1 MASPTPGCTS
11 PQEQPLRL
19 PKLSYRTKSC
29 DTESVSSAST
39 GLTRSTA
46 STTPTSPLQSDFCP
60 SPRSPPSEMSLP
72 SSPRQSSFGPSSKAP
87 SNLNKKGSR
96 FLSGLFGVKEPSAQ
110 ALQDYERQLKKN
122 GRGRV
127 SAVGMP
133 GVSSAKLPATVPKV
147 NSKWDGVPRTLKE
160 REKHSDARR
169 QSISGLSRRPSGSRS
184 GGSDHRATST
194 ADSSK
199 RRVSRGTLDGVSTWS
214 GSSNNLAELYG
225 WETNSPHSGSST
237 INFSAEHRPT
247 TSRSVPSLPKNC
259 SISRHE
265 PPASLAI
272 TSPPVE
278 PCPPSPSCSP
288 NPPSLSNSPVLTP
301 SDSSPAT
308 PATPA
313 IPPPLISLIPP
324 KLESNHRESTK
335 IAVLEAPGAANEVIV
350 KSAGVNVLG
359 PPAAAKRKSKPT
371 PLQTCERD
379 PKMSGAGFQS
389 SSGFSQD
396 VPVPKVTSPPRP
408 SLASCFPNTTGTP
421 ISGSPANMFTG
432 HDPSRERQLLGSS
445 LKNRAAAQRHYADP
459 ATDVSA
465 KGEKIITSTAEGG
478 KSLGKKSRMAFFRK

>member
-11 PQEQPLRL
+11 PQGQPLRL

-72 SSPRQSSFGPSSKAP
+72 SSPRQSSFGPSPKAP

-160 REKHSDARR
+160 REKHSDAGR
-169 QSISGLSRRPSGSRS
+169 QSLSGLSRRPSGSRS
-184 GGSDHRATST
+184 GGTDHRATST
-194 ADSSK
+194 ADSSR

-225 WETNSPHSGSST
+225 WETNSPHSASST

-247 TSRSVPSLPKNC
+247 TSRSAPSLPRNC

-265 PPASLAI
+265 LPASVAI
-272 TSPPVE
+272 TSPPLE
-278 PCPPSPSCSP
+278 LSPPSPSGSP

-301 SDSSPAT
+301 FDSSPAT
-308 PATPA
+308 PATP
-313 IPPPLISLIPP
+313 PPFISLIPP
-324 KLESNHRESTK
+324 KPESNHRESTK
-335 IAVLEAPGAANEVIV
+335 IAVLEAPGFANEVVV

-359 PPAAAKRKSKPT
+359 PPAAAKRKPKPT
-371 PLQTCERD
+371 PLQTSERD
-379 PKMSGAGFQS
+379 PKTSGAGLQS
-389 SSGFSQD
+389 SSGFGQD
-396 VPVPKVTSPPRP
+396 VPVPKVTSSPRP

-421 ISGSPANMFTG
+421 NSGSPVNAFTG
-432 HDPSRERQLLGSS
+432 HDSTRERLPLDTS
-445 LKNRAAAQRHYADP
+445 LKNRAAAPWHHADP

-465 KGEKIITSTAEGG
+465 KGEKIITPTAEGG
-478 KSLGKKSRMAFFRK
+478 KSLGKKSRKAFFRK

>member
-1 MASPTPGCTS
+1 MASSNPGYTS
-11 PQEQPLRL
+11 PQGQPLRL

-72 SSPRQSSFGPSSKAP
+72 LSPRQSSFGPSPKAP
-87 SNLNKKGSR
+87 SNLNKKGSK
-96 FLSGLFGVKEPSAQ
+96 FLSGFFGVKEPSAQ
-110 ALQDYERQLKKN
+110 ALQDYERQLKKH

-160 REKHSDARR
+160 REKHGDARR
-169 QSISGLSRRPSGSRS
+169 QSTSGLSRRPGSSRS
-184 GGSDHRATST
+184 GRSDHSATST
-194 ADSSK
+194 ADSA
-199 RRVSRGTLDGVSTWS
+199 RRRLSRGTLDGMLTRSD
-214 GSSNNLAELYG
+214 SSNTLAELYG
-225 WETNSPHSGSST
+225 WETNNPNSGSST

-247 TSRSVPSLPKNC
+247 TSRSAPSLPKT
-259 SISRHE
+259 SSVYPHE
-265 PPASLAI
+265 PPAPLAI

-278 PCPPSPSCSP
+278 LSPPSPSGSS

-301 SDSSPAT
+301 FDSSPAT
-308 PATPA
+308 P
-313 IPPPLISLIPP
+313 PPLISLAPP

-335 IAVLEAPGAANEVIV
+335 IGLLEAPGFAKEVIV

-359 PPAAAKRKSKPT
+359 PPASAKRKPKPT
-371 PLQTCERD
+371 PLQPCEKH
-379 PKMSGAGFQS
+379 PNTSGAGFQS
-389 SSGFSQD
+389 SSGSGQD
-396 VPVPKVTSPPRP
+396 VPVPKVTPSPRP

-421 ISGSPANMFTG
+421 SSDSAANVLTRR
-432 HDPSRERQLLGSS
+432 DSTRDRPLLGTNS
-445 LKNRAAAQRHYADP
+445 KNRAAAQWHYADP
-459 ATDVSA
+459 ATDVHA
-465 KGEKIITSTAEGG
+465 KGEKIITPTAESG
-478 KSLGKKSRMAFFRK
+478 KSLGRKSRMAFFRK